1 MTDFIIKD
9 IEELIKLNKGDSQRL
24 NRIKNDFEKIKII
37 TLPDR
42 KYVESLVSR
51 YLKEEEKPKKKRD
64 FMKSFEELSF
74 RKPKVSEPIK
84 ESLLQQ
90 TKGFTIPQVEQI
102 KITETKK
109 SETKPTF
116 QKSQHQSSIF
126 SQQNVGKLI
135 EFRPSKKIMLI
146 VAPIIVAIIAIGV
159 TATQLDFDEF
169 AIPTSATPTTQTP
182 PPGLSI
188 STDQH
193 SYNKGDIISISGTS
207 ETSSGNEIKL
217 FIENAEGKFIWSEV
231 VKLKSSGV
239 FSTLLIAAGAGWDND
254 GEYTLRAEHGSL
266 TNQVKFDFDA

>member
-9 IEELIKLNKGDSQRL
+9 IEELIKLNRGDLQRL
-24 NRIKNDFEKIKII
+24 NRIKNDFEKTKII

-42 KYVESLVSR
+42 KYVESLASR

-74 RKPKVSEPIK
+74 RKPRVPEPTK
-84 ESLLQQ
+84 DSLRQQ
-90 TKGFTIPQVEQI
+90 TKEFTIPQVEQI
-102 KITETKK
+102 KIAETKK
-109 SETKPTF
+109 SETKPTL
-116 QKSQHQSSIF
+116 SQHQSSIF
-126 SQQNVGKLI
+126 SKQNAERLI

-146 VAPIIVAIIAIGV
+146 AASVIVAIIAIGV
-159 TATQLDFDEF
+159 VATQLDFDEF
-169 AIPTSATPTTQTP
+169 AIPTSTAPKTQMP
-182 PPGLSI
+182 PPGLSVV
-188 STDQH
+188 TDQL

-207 ETSSGNEIKL
+207 ETSAGNEIKL
-217 FIENAEGKFIWSEV
+217 FIENQEGKLIWSEV

-239 FSTLLIAAGAGWDND
+239 FSTLIIAAGAGWDND

>member
-9 IEELIKLNKGDSQRL
+9 IEELIKLNRGDSQRL
-24 NRIKNDFEKIKII
+24 NRIKNDFEKTKII

-42 KYVESLVSR
+42 KYVESLASR

-74 RKPKVSEPIK
+74 RKPRVPEPAK
-84 ESLLQQ
+84 ESLQQ
-90 TKGFTIPQVEQI
+90 KTQEFATHKTEQI
-102 KITETKK
+102 KTEAKK

-126 SQQNVGKLI
+126 SQQNVGRLI

-146 VAPIIVAIIAIGV
+146 VAPIIVAIIVIGV
-159 TATQLDFDEF
+159 AATQLDFDEF
-169 AIPTSATPTTQTP
+169 AIPASTTPKTQTP
-182 PPGLSI
+182 PPGLSVVI
-188 STDQH
+188 DQL

-207 ETSSGNEIKL
+207 ETSAGNEIKL
-217 FIENAEGKFIWSEV
+217 SIENPEGKLIWSEV
-231 VKLKSSGV
+231 VKLKSSRA

-266 TNQVKFDFDA
+266 TNQLKFDFDA